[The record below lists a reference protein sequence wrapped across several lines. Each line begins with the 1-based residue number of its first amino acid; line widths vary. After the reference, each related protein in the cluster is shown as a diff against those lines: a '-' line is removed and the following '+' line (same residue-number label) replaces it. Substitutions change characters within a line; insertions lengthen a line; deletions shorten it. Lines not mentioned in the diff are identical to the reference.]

1 MKLKQLLKNGLA
13 SAGFSLGRI
22 PEGVP
27 SGHDLARDLRLVV
40 GGNDGVVCID
50 AGAHH
55 GEFTSLLLRA
65 LNRPV
70 IHAFEPAA
78 EAFEALSLHHRRSP
92 GVTLNHAALSDKAGT
107 LELQTFDN
115 TTLNSFLP
123 LSEKGGGQLGE
134 PRGTGIQTAPAT
146 DLVSYAAHN
155 HLAHIQLLKI
165 DTQGYELHVLRGA
178 EPLLAA
184 GRVDSVLAELNFAP
198 LYAGQAAAHEV
209 IAFLDRHG
217 LQLVEF
223 YEKCHRPPHLAW
235 CTALFTRRSPNP

>member
-1 MKLKQLLKNGLA
+1 MSVKQLIKNGLA
-13 SAGFSLGRI
+13 SAGLSLGRI
-22 PEGVP
+22 PPGVP
-27 SGHDLARDLRLVV
+27 SGHDLSRDLRLVV
-40 GGNDGVVCID
+40 GGNAGAVCID

-55 GEFTSLLLRA
+55 GEFTSLLLHT
-65 LNRPV
+65 LDRPV
-70 IHAFEPAA
+70 IHAFEPAM
-78 EAFEALSLHHRRSP
+78 EAFAVLSRKHRDSA
-92 GVTLNHAALSDKAGT
+92 GVTLNHAALSDKPGT
-107 LELQTFDN
+107 LELRTFDN

-123 LSEKGGGQLGE
+123 LDDKGGSQLGE

-146 DLVSYAAHN
+146 DLVAYAAQH
-155 HLAHIQLLKI
+155 HLTIIDLLKI

-178 EPLLAA
+178 EPLLAS
-184 GRVDSVLAELNFAP
+184 GNVRSVLAELNFAP

-235 CTALFTRRSPNP
+235 CTALFTRRNSNP

>member
-1 MKLKQLLKNGLA
+1 MKVKKWIKQGLA
-13 SAGFSLGRI
+13 CAGFSLGRI
-22 PEGVP
+22 PAGVP

-55 GEFTSLLLRA
+55 GEFTTLLLDT
-65 LNRPV
+65 LSRPV

-78 EAFEALSLHHRRSP
+78 EAFAVLSRNHRHSP

-123 LSEKGGGQLGE
+123 LSEKGRGQLGE

-146 DLVSYAAHN
+146 DLVSYATHHN
-155 HLAHIQLLKI
+155 LTNIHLLKI
-165 DTQGYELHVLRGA
+165 DTQGFELHVLRGA

-184 GRVDSVLAELNFAP
+184 GRVHSVLAELNFAP

-223 YEKCHRPPHLAW
+223 YEKCHRAPHLAW
-235 CTALFTRRSPNP
+235 CTALFTRRNPNP